1 MASSRSDG
9 PNTQTNPEWRRKQNN
24 DKKTTRTTFVDRF
37 LVSPSVIRGV
47 TVVLALSPFVAL
59 TVTAVTACRERNTTA
74 KAGNPQRT
82 TPEEPTRLTNILSD
96 RPFKQSLLNLKKKKK
111 GRIQTIW
118 TTNDAL
124 EISSSDAPNQPRNA
138 ALSRLSALCCCATP
152 SWPPSPP
159 PPSPWPSW
167 PPGGR
172 PVSRPATLAPWQPC
186 SQTAHTHAIDTKQQG
201 GEEGSARGDG
211 GGSEA
216 AGGGGGGTVVTWR
229 CVNDG

>member
-9 PNTQTNPEWRRKQNN
+9 PNTQTNPEWRRKQNK

-96 RPFKQSLLNLKKKKK
+96 RPFNRSLLNLKKKKT
-111 GRIQTIW
+111 RTDP
-118 TTNDAL
+118 NDLDDQRRLRNIVVRRAQSAAKRRSVSAQCSLLLRDAFLASKSASSFSLAFLAARWAACIATSDPGAL
-124 EISSSDAPNQPRNA
+124 A
-138 ALSRLSALCCCATP
+138 ALLTNRTY
-152 SWPPSPP
+152 
-159 PPSPWPSW
+159 
-167 PPGGR
+167 
-172 PVSRPATLAPWQPC
+172 
-186 SQTAHTHAIDTKQQG
+186 
-201 GEEGSARGDG
+201 ARHRHQ
-211 GGSEA
+211 A
-216 AGGGGGGTVVTWR
+216 AGGGRGISERRWGG
-229 CVNDG
+229 